1 MSEDTKMFCAKCGA
15 VLPDNAEK
23 CNQCGARVRIRPD
36 HSGKKKIGGK
46 TGSSRSDESALRS
59 EKNAEK
65 AIQEES
71 LMDPV
76 FFKEAGKDV
85 DVQAIIKIA
94 HGEDPYKAEMAE
106 EDKGDAVRKD
116 YSFSR
121 SASRK
126 SEPGDDEKGD
136 PELNMESYLESL
148 PLIEKIRRKIK
159 EYHHKRAESAD
170 EKRMKKHLER
180 ASKHF
185 SEVESEDLKA
195 EERRLQK
202 EAARRREEKL
212 RAGKAEAEK
221 LRAQKAEAEK
231 LQAQKAEA
239 EKLLAEKAEAEKLLS
254 EKAEAEKL
262 RAEKEEAERAAK
274 EALLKKEKATALS
287 SSQADGEGS
296 DSGRQGED
304 KLAAEKAE
312 ADLAEAA
319 RLQEEAIR
327 RHEEEK
333 RAERIAAAARQR
345 ERARAGTVRRQDEKQ
360 QPQSP
365 APQEKEG
372 LEVIRLHGR
381 DQSEEA
387 RVREEENA
395 DEAALLQEAERAAE
409 AARIQQEE
417 EARIHAA
424 QHDQS
429 VRQREEKDDR
439 IQKILN
445 TGSEEYDSFRP
456 ISEHNRKELSKEDLQ
471 LEKLRRQ
478 RKYRNNQPD
487 RLDEFLGKYGLTK
500 ETAVRIATLF
510 LIVVLSVIY
519 VLGRGSSKTAP
530 DHTGT
535 GTGTTGIESVEEQV
549 GDGTVTEP
557 SEDSEETQLPTG
569 GGDFEN
575 N

>member
-1 MSEDTKMFCAKCGA
+1 MFCAKCGA

-23 CNQCGARVRIRPD
+23 CDQCGARVRIRPD
-36 HSGKKKIGGK
+36 QSGRKKIGGK

-76 FFKEAGKDV
+76 FFEEAGKDV

-94 HGEDPYKAEMAE
+94 HGEDPYKTEKAE
-106 EDKGDAVRKD
+106 EDKRDAVKKD

-121 SASRK
+121 SVSRK
-126 SEPGDDEKGD
+126 SEPGEDEKGD

-212 RAGKAEAEK
+212 RAE
-221 LRAQKAEAEK
+221 KAEAEK
-231 LQAQKAEA
+231 LQGQKAEA

-254 EKAEAEKL
+254 EKAEA
-262 RAEKEEAERAAK
+262 
-274 EALLKKEKATALS
+274 
-287 SSQADGEGS
+287 
-296 DSGRQGED
+296 
-304 KLAAEKAE
+304 
-312 ADLAEAA
+312 DLAEAA

-327 RHEEEK
+327 RHQEEK
-333 RAERIAAAARQR
+333 RAGRIAAAARQR
-345 ERARAGTVRRQDEKQ
+345 ERARAGAVRRQDEQK
-360 QPQSP
+360 PQSP
-365 APQEKEG
+365 APQDKEG

-381 DQSEEA
+381 DKSEEA

-395 DEAALLQEAERAAE
+395 VEAALLQEAERAAE

-417 EARIHAA
+417 EAQIHAA
-424 QHDQS
+424 QRDQS
-429 VRQREEKDDR
+429 ARQREERDDR

-456 ISEHNRKELSKEDLQ
+456 ISEHNRKELSKEDLR

-530 DHTGT
+530 DHTGA

-549 GDGTVTEP
+549 DDGTVTEP

>member
-23 CNQCGARVRIRPD
+23 CDQCGARVRIRPD
-36 HSGKKKIGGK
+36 QSGRKKIGGK

-76 FFKEAGKDV
+76 FFEEAGKDV

-94 HGEDPYKAEMAE
+94 HGEDPYKTEKAE
-106 EDKGDAVRKD
+106 EDKRDAVKKD

-121 SASRK
+121 SVSRK
-126 SEPGDDEKGD
+126 SEPGEDEKGD

-212 RAGKAEAEK
+212 RAEKAEE
-221 LRAQKAEAEK
+221 EK
-231 LQAQKAEA
+231 LQAQ
-239 EKLLAEKAEAEKLLS
+239 
-254 EKAEAEKL
+254 KAEAEKL
-262 RAEKEEAERAAK
+262 RAEKEEAERGAK
-274 EALLKKEKATALS
+274 KALLKKEKAPALS

-296 DSGRQGED
+296 DADRQGED

-327 RHEEEK
+327 RHQEEK

-345 ERARAGTVRRQDEKQ
+345 ERARAGAVRRQDEQ

-365 APQEKEG
+365 APQDREG

-395 DEAALLQEAERAAE
+395 VEAALLQEAERAAE

-424 QHDQS
+424 QRDQS
-429 VRQREEKDDR
+429 VRQREERDDR

-456 ISEHNRKELSKEDLQ
+456 ISEHNRKELSKEDLR

-530 DHTGT
+530 DHTGA

-549 GDGTVTEP
+549 DDGTVTEP

>member
-23 CNQCGARVRIRPD
+23 CDQCGARVRIRPD
-36 HSGKKKIGGK
+36 QSGRKKIGGK

-76 FFKEAGKDV
+76 FFEEAGKDV

-94 HGEDPYKAEMAE
+94 HGEDPYKTEKAE
-106 EDKGDAVRKD
+106 EDKRDAVKKD

-121 SASRK
+121 SVSRK
-126 SEPGDDEKGD
+126 SEAGEDEKGD

-212 RAGKAEAEK
+212 RAEKAEAEK

-231 LQAQKAEA
+231 LRAQ
-239 EKLLAEKAEAEKLLS
+239 KAEAEKLLS

-274 EALLKKEKATALS
+274 EALLKKEKAPALS

-304 KLAAEKAE
+304 KPAAEKAE

-327 RHEEEK
+327 RHQEEK

-345 ERARAGTVRRQDEKQ
+345 ERARAGAVRRQDEQ

-365 APQEKEG
+365 APQDREG

-395 DEAALLQEAERAAE
+395 VEAALLQEAERAAE

-424 QHDQS
+424 QRDQS
-429 VRQREEKDDR
+429 VRQREERDDR

-456 ISEHNRKELSKEDLQ
+456 ISEHNRKELSKEGLQ

-530 DHTGT
+530 DHTGA

-549 GDGTVTEP
+549 DDGTVTEP

>member
-1 MSEDTKMFCAKCGA
+1 MFCAKCGA

-23 CNQCGARVRIRPD
+23 CDQCGARVRIRPD
-36 HSGKKKIGGK
+36 QSGRKKIGGK
-46 TGSSRSDESALRS
+46 NGSSRSDESALRS

-76 FFKEAGKDV
+76 FFEEAGKDV

-94 HGEDPYKAEMAE
+94 HGEDPYKTEKAE
-106 EDKGDAVRKD
+106 EDKRDAVKKD

-121 SASRK
+121 SVSRK
-126 SEPGDDEKGD
+126 SEPGEDEKGD

-212 RAGKAEAEK
+212 RA
-221 LRAQKAEAEK
+221 
-231 LQAQKAEA
+231 
-239 EKLLAEKAEAEKLLS
+239 

-287 SSQADGEGS
+287 SSQADGEGP

-327 RHEEEK
+327 RHQEEK

-345 ERARAGTVRRQDEKQ
+345 ERARAGAVRRQDEQ

-365 APQEKEG
+365 ALQDREG

-381 DQSEEA
+381 DKSEEA

-395 DEAALLQEAERAAE
+395 VEAALLQKAERAAE

-424 QHDQS
+424 QRDQS
-429 VRQREEKDDR
+429 VRQREERDDR

-456 ISEHNRKELSKEDLQ
+456 ISEHNRKELSKEDLR

-530 DHTGT
+530 DHTGA

-549 GDGTVTEP
+549 DDGTVTEP

>member
-23 CNQCGARVRIRPD
+23 CDQCGARVRIRPD
-36 HSGKKKIGGK
+36 QSGRKKIGGK

-76 FFKEAGKDV
+76 FFEEAGKDV

-94 HGEDPYKAEMAE
+94 HGEDPYKTEKAE
-106 EDKGDAVRKD
+106 EDKRDAVKKD

-121 SASRK
+121 SVSRK
-126 SEPGDDEKGD
+126 SEPGEDEKGD

-212 RAGKAEAEK
+212 RAEKAEAEK
-221 LRAQKAEAEK
+221 LR
-231 LQAQKAEA
+231 AQKAEA

-254 EKAEAEKL
+254 EKAEA
-262 RAEKEEAERAAK
+262 
-274 EALLKKEKATALS
+274 
-287 SSQADGEGS
+287 
-296 DSGRQGED
+296 
-304 KLAAEKAE
+304 
-312 ADLAEAA
+312 DLAEAA

-327 RHEEEK
+327 RHQEEK

-345 ERARAGTVRRQDEKQ
+345 ERARAGAVRRQDEQK
-360 QPQSP
+360 PQSP
-365 APQEKEG
+365 APQDKEG

-381 DQSEEA
+381 DKSEEA
-387 RVREEENA
+387 RVREEEDA
-395 DEAALLQEAERAAE
+395 VEAALLQKAERAAE

-424 QHDQS
+424 QRDQS
-429 VRQREEKDDR
+429 VRQREERDDR

-456 ISEHNRKELSKEDLQ
+456 ISEHNRKELSKEDLR

-530 DHTGT
+530 DHTGA

-549 GDGTVTEP
+549 DDGTVTEP